1 MVDRSMTERDAIK
14 QVVEQSITIPELKE
28 FLVSSVKGARRKQDL
43 YYGTED
49 GWYYAGKADALETVH
64 EMCFG
69 RMEEADT

>member
-1 MVDRSMTERDAIK
+1 MTERDAIK
-14 QVVEQSITIPELKE
+14 QVVEQSITIHELKD
-28 FLVSSVKGARRKQDL
+28 FLASSVKRARHMQDI